1 MAFDVRFNFLDS
13 RGRSTSRSFHNTNA
27 LVADVVTQIGVLLA
41 LWNVVTDLQFLYAT
55 IMNKDAAS
63 AFAGAAVSNVDENT
77 SCKVIAGDGKVYD
90 VNLPDVPDAKH
101 PGESLDMTDVDV
113 ANFFAEFA
121 VGKTWRL
128 NLNNPTEIVTLV
140 SGQLDK

>member
-27 LVADVVTQIGVLLA
+27 LVADVVTQIGVLMT
-41 LWNVVTDLQFLYAT
+41 LWDAITDLQFLYAT
-55 IMNKDAAS
+55 IMNKDTAA
-63 AFAGAAVSNVDENT
+63 AFAGAAISNVDENT

-90 VNLPDVPDAKH
+90 VNLCDVPDSFH
-101 PGESLDMTDVDV
+101 PGESLDMTDLAVS
-113 ANFFAEFA
+113 NFFAEFA

>member
-1 MAFDVRFNFLDS
+1 MAFDVRFNFMDS
-13 RGRSTSRSFHNTNA
+13 RGRKTSRSFHNTNA
-27 LVADVVTQIGVLLA
+27 LVADVITQIAVLLP
-41 LWNVVTDLQFLYAT
+41 LWEAITDLAFLYAT
-55 IMNKDAAS
+55 IMSKDEAS
-63 AFAGAAVSNVDENT
+63 AFDGEAVSNVDENT
-77 SCKVIAGDGKVYD
+77 SCTVICEDGKQYD
-90 VNLPDVPDAKH
+90 VNLPDMPDALH

-128 NLNNPTEIVTLV
+128 NLNNPTDIVTLV